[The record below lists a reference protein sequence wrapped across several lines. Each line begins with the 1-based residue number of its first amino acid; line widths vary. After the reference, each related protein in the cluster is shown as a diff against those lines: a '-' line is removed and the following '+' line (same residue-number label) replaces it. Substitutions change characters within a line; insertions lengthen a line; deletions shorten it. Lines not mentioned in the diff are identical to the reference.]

1 MAYTFDIDNGLPIK
15 TWYEDKKDV
24 ELYKISGI
32 LKFLATTKDV
42 RSFIRKFVKRNEI
55 VYDEAMN
62 IIKNFENKKIKIN
75 NYQDVLDNIMK
86 EIEMV
91 RKQRQIENDIFQK
104 QIELL
109 ERNIMYNEL
118 FYLSVI

>member
-1 MAYTFDIDNGLPIK
+1 METSLMGKDMTRDDYQDYIDKIVNIFRISDSYSSILFDL
-15 TWYEDKKDV
+15 
-24 ELYKISGI
+24 
-32 LKFLATTKDV
+32 
-42 RSFIRKFVKRNEI
+42 
-55 VYDEAMN
+55 
-62 IIKNFENKKIKIN
+62 KIN

-109 ERNIMYNEL
+109 DKGHYRKGRKK
-118 FYLSVI
+118 

>member
-1 MAYTFDIDNGLPIK
+1 MT
-15 TWYEDKKDV
+15 
-24 ELYKISGI
+24 
-32 LKFLATTKDV
+32 
-42 RSFIRKFVKRNEI
+42 RNE
-55 VYDEAMN
+55 
-62 IIKNFENKKIKIN
+62 NKRIKIN

-109 ERNIMYNEL
+109 ERNIMYNE
-118 FYLSVI
+118 FPKYKTPKKQKVHKSRNI